1 MCMLYIMSNEEGA
14 SNLQERLQ
22 KLEKECAALK
32 AKAGKKYFIPI
43 HLY

>member
-1 MCMLYIMSNEEGA
+1 MSNEEGA

-32 AKAGKKYFIPI
+32 AKAGVQSIFIPI

>member
-1 MCMLYIMSNEEGA
+1 MSNEEGA

-32 AKAGKKYFIPI
+32 AKAGKKKFLFRFI
-43 HLY
+43 YTR